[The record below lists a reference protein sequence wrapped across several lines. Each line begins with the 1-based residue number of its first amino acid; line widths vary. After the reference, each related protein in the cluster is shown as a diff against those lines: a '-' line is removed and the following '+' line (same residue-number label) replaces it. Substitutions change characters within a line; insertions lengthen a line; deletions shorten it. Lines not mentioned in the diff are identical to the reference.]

1 MSNLPPSFA
10 YSPIC
15 LQDAASL
22 RKTPESALPII
33 CFRDG
38 SPPLPDVSNTSLK
51 DLGTSDESGWI
62 SSTES

>member
-1 MSNLPPSFA
+1 MNNLPLSFA

-51 DLGTSDESGWI
+51 DLGTSDENG
-62 SSTES
+62 